1 MYNSDIVLA
10 ILAANA
16 NSGKLVEKKAS
27 YDKRNIINAKL
38 LK

>member
-1 MYNSDIVLA
+1 VLA

-16 NSGKLVEKKAS
+16 DSGKLGDKKAS
-27 YDKRNIINAKL
+27 YNKRNIINAKL